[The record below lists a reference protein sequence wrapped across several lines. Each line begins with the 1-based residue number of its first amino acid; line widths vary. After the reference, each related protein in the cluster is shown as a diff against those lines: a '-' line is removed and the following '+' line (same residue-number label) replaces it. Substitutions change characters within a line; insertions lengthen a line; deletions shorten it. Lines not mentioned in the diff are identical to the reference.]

1 MQTNEISRNKEYNVK
16 LFPFYKALSWDLL
29 FYYSVSFLFLTQTK
43 GINAAEVFF
52 VDAFYPIFKFL
63 LMIPV
68 NLLVQKLGQRK
79 SIILGNLF
87 LALEMLIF
95 ILATNIPILILSNFF
110 MAIGFNLKTIAET
123 NLLYSSI
130 PKTEKRNE
138 KFSKIDGRASSYYY
152 YIDAI
157 TSIATGFLFIIN
169 GYVPMVICFLGCIV
183 SAFLAYRFKELPQD
197 IEEEKAFSAKKQ
209 LFDLKQA
216 FAFIFKSN
224 RLKYLILFG
233 ATFNG
238 VLAILV
244 NLRSS
249 LQTEIQLPN
258 QYFGIVF
265 AIMQL
270 IAGFSSAKA
279 LWFHKHY
286 RNRTLTVFSI
296 TITISMITMGF
307 LGLNTNGISFSFWF
321 IMLLFILQNI
331 IKGPFYTLIKTYLNS
346 FASHTMRDNIISAY
360 ELSYGIARTILTF
373 AISGLL
379 GIANTSY
386 TLIISGCIFTVFFI
400 FLLDKMK
407 HTVGLKP
414 EEYSKKDIEF
424 TEIH

>member
-1 MQTNEISRNKEYNVK
+1 MQTNEQSRNMEYNVK

-29 FYYSVSFLFLTQTK
+29 FYYSVSFLFLTQVK
-43 GINAAEVFF
+43 GIGAAEVFF

-63 LMIPV
+63 FMIPI
-68 NLLVQKLGQRK
+68 NLCVQKLGQRK
-79 SIILGNLF
+79 SLILGNLF

-95 ILATNIPILILSNFF
+95 ILATNIPLLILSNLFT
-110 MAIGFNLKTIAET
+110 AIGFNLKTIAET

-130 PKTEKRNE
+130 TKNEKRNE
-138 KFSKIDGRASSYYY
+138 KFSKIDGRASAYYY

-157 TSIATGFLFIIN
+157 TSIVTGFLFIIN
-169 GYVPMVICFLGCIV
+169 GYIPMILCCLFCLL
-183 SAFLAYRFKELPQD
+183 STLLAYRFKELPYDAQT
-197 IEEEKAFSAKKQ
+197 KHFSAKKQ
-209 LFDLKQA
+209 LFNLKQA
-216 FAFIFKSN
+216 FHFIFQSN

-233 ATFNG
+233 AVFNG
-238 VLAILV
+238 ILAILV

-249 LQTEIQLPN
+249 LQTDICLPN

-270 IAGFSSAKA
+270 IAGFASSKA
-279 LWFHKHY
+279 LWFHKRY
-286 RNRTLTVFSI
+286 RNKTLTLFSM
-296 TITISMITMGF
+296 TTTLSMIIMGF
-307 LGLNTNGISFSFWF
+307 LGFHTTTFGLSFTI
-321 IMLLFILQNI
+321 IMIVFVVQNI

-373 AISGLL
+373 AISALL
-379 GIANTSY
+379 GIVNTSY
-386 TLIISGCIFTVFFI
+386 TLILSGCLFTLFFL

-407 HTVGLKP
+407 HFVGLKP
-414 EEYSKKDIEF
+414 EEYNKKDIEF

>member
-1 MQTNEISRNKEYNVK
+1 MQTNEQNRNMEHNVK

-43 GINAAEVFF
+43 GIHASEVFF
-52 VDAFYPIFKFL
+52 VDAFYPIFKFMF
-63 LMIPV
+63 MIPI

-79 SIILGNLF
+79 CLMIGNLF
-87 LALEMLIF
+87 LAIEMLIF
-95 ILATNIPILILSNFF
+95 ILATNIPLLILSNLF

-123 NLLYSSI
+123 NILYSSI
-130 PKTEKRNE
+130 PKSEKRNE
-138 KFSKIDGRASSYYY
+138 KFSKIDGRASSFYY

-169 GYVPMVICFLGCIV
+169 GYLPMIICCLFCLL
-183 SAFLAYRFKELPQD
+183 STFLAYQFKELPYD
-197 IEEEKAFSAKKQ
+197 IEEAKQFSAKKQ
-209 LFDLKQA
+209 LFQLRQA
-216 FAFIFKSN
+216 FQFIFKSN

-233 ATFNG
+233 AVFNG

-249 LQTEIQLPN
+249 LQTDIHLPN
-258 QYFGIVF
+258 QYFGMVF
-265 AIMQL
+265 ALMQ
-270 IAGFSSAKA
+270 IVAGLASAKA
-279 LWFHKHY
+279 IWFHKRY
-286 RNRTLTVFSI
+286 RNKTLTYFSI
-296 TITISMITMGF
+296 TTTLSMILIGF
-307 LGLNTNGISFSFWF
+307 LGLNSNSLGCSFSIIMMIF
-321 IMLLFILQNI
+321 IIQNI
-331 IKGPFYTLIKTYLNS
+331 IKGPFHTLIKTYLNS

-360 ELSYGIARTILTF
+360 ELSYGIARTLLTF
-373 AISGLL
+373 AISALL
-379 GIANTSY
+379 GIINTSY
-386 TLIISGCIFTVFFI
+386 TLIISGCLFTVFFL